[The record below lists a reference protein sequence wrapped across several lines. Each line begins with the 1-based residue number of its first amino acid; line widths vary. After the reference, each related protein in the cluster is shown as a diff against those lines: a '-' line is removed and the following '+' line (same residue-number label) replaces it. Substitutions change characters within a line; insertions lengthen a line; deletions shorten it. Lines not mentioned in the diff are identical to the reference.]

1 VSLDAARA
9 AAGRLNASEPEV
21 RIALDTLAST
31 IEGCETTT
39 PAFIYFNLFS
49 SSVAVSKFN
58 DHTTHASVLTV
69 FDRAIE
75 RAELR

>member
-1 VSLDAARA
+1 M
-9 AAGRLNASEPEV
+9 
-21 RIALDTLAST
+21 
-31 IEGCETTT
+31 
-39 PAFIYFNLFS
+39 IYFNLFS